1 MRVNTRYVRTSYPLR
16 AVFTGRRAVALLA
29 ALTMAALVP
38 ALPLITRATAEAQA
52 SELSVVLVAEDR
64 QITVGDPLV
73 LTISAVL
80 PDGYHVIFPRLPHQW
95 GSFEVRSQTPQA
107 TIINADLTRTAK
119 QVLEVVLFAPGDHQT
134 PELSVSFRGP
144 DGEIV
149 ERSVRPATVHVTSV
163 LEPGDQELRD
173 IKSQADISV
182 PSLWPWTLGA
192 ATLGLIGI
200 AAFALWWRRSTLGP
214 LAPAWVDP
222 RTPFEIAMD
231 QLDHIEQLDL
241 PSEGRFK
248 EHYVLV
254 TDAVRG
260 YLYQEFNVTSP
271 DRTTTETQSALS
283 TSAVPTSERREI
295 VEVLRDGDLVK
306 FSEVVPERDPS
317 WEVVHR
323 TRALIKAIRPPE
335 PEPETVE
342 PGASEGP

>member
-1 MRVNTRYVRTSYPLR
+1 MNTRYVHTSYPLR
-16 AVFTGRRAVALLA
+16 AVFTGRRAVAILA
-29 ALTMAALVP
+29 ALAVGALVP
-38 ALPLITRATAEAQA
+38 ALPLITEAQA
-52 SELSVVLVAEDR
+52 SKLSVVLVAEER

-80 PDGYHVIFPRLPHQW
+80 PEGYHVIFPRLPRQW

-149 ERSVRPATVHVTSV
+149 ERSVRPATIHVTSV

-192 ATLGLIGI
+192 ATLGLLGI
-200 AAFALWWRRSTLGP
+200 AAFAMWWRRSTFVP
-214 LAPAWVDP
+214 LASDWVDP
-222 RTPFEIAMD
+222 RTPFEVAMD
-231 QLDHIEQLDL
+231 QLDHIEELDL

-248 EHYVLV
+248 EHYILV
-254 TDAVRG
+254 TNAVRG
-260 YLYQEFNVTSP
+260 YLYREFNVTAP
-271 DRTTTETQSALS
+271 DRTTTETKLALS
-283 TSAVPTSERREI
+283 ASAVPTSEGQEI
-295 VEVLRDGDLVK
+295 VEVLQDGDLAK
-306 FSEVVPERDPS
+306 FTEVVPGQDPS

-323 TRALIKAIRPPE
+323 TRALIKAIRPLE
-335 PEPETVE
+335 PEPDTVE
-342 PGASEGP
+342 PGTSEGP